1 MAIIKPFRALRP
13 VAERAEQVACAPYDV
28 ISEAE
33 AREFIRA
40 NPNSFLKVTR
50 PEAEFAE
57 NANASDAE
65 IFAHARQNLEK
76 FIDEKLFARDAE
88 PCVYLYRLEG
98 ETHQQ
103 TGVVAC
109 CSLDEYERGAIKK
122 HEKTR
127 PDKVEDRTNHML
139 AVRAQTGLIFLAFR
153 NTETIKTLI
162 FEATRGKP
170 IYDFR
175 CAENIRQ
182 TVWRVTLT
190 DDFVAA
196 FAAEVSA
203 LYIADGHHRIESALL
218 AREILRDKN
227 AEHTGAED
235 YNFVIAGMF
244 PAENLQI
251 LAYNRIVKD
260 LNGLSEAKFFER
272 LRENFAVAE
281 TTEKQPQ
288 RKGEFCMYVNKN
300 WYKLRFTGKFSQELN
315 STERLDASILQKYVL
330 KPILGIDDERTD
342 TRIGFVGGRRGVS
355 ELEKMVD
362 EGEARVA
369 FSMFPTTMD
378 ELLAVSDAG
387 EIMPP
392 KSTWFEP
399 KLRDGLLIHLLE
411 D

>member
-1 MAIIKPFRALRP
+1 LAIIKPFRALRP
-13 VAERAEQVACAPYDV
+13 VVALAEAVACAPYDV
-28 ISEAE
+28 VCETE
-33 AREFIRA
+33 VREFIRA
-40 NPNSFLKVTR
+40 HPDSFLRVTR

-57 NANASDAE
+57 NANVSAAE
-65 IFAHARQNLEK
+65 IFARARQNLEK

-88 PCVYLYRLEG
+88 PCVYVYRLEG
-98 ETHQQ
+98 ETHRQ

-127 PDKVEDRTNHML
+127 PDKVKDRTNHMV

-153 NTETIKTLI
+153 NTETVTSLI

-175 CAENIRQ
+175 CAENIKQ
-182 TVWRVTLT
+182 IVWRITLT

-196 FAAEVSA
+196 FANEVPA

-218 AREILRDKN
+218 ARDILRDKN

-235 YNFVIAGMF
+235 YNFVLAGMF
-244 PAENLQI
+244 PAEDLQI

-260 LNGLSEAKFFER
+260 LNGLSEAEFFER

-281 TTEKQPQ
+281 TTEKQPP
-288 RKGEFCMYVNKN
+288 RKGEFCMYINKN
-300 WYKLRFTGKFSQELN
+300 WYKLRFNDNSFQESNLI
-315 STERLDASILQKYVL
+315 ELLDASLLQNYVL
-330 KPILGIDDERTD
+330 KLILGIDDERTD
-342 TRIGFVGGRRGVS
+342 TRIGFIGGKGSVT
-355 ELEKMVD
+355 ELEKSVD
-362 EGEARVA
+362 EGASRVA

-378 ELLAVSDAG
+378 ELLAISDAD

-399 KLRDGLLIHLLE
+399 KLRDGLLVHLLE